1 MKENFNEF
9 LFAIYLFLFAIC
21 KIFIRYLTGF
31 STVILMA
38 STLLI
43 LLLSILYNIREK
55 KQKIM
60 LNKNFLFVVFFVIL
74 LFLITTIFNYNIYI
88 GQYLYEFLIYGI
100 ICMYLFSNVK
110 NYKEF
115 FKYFANIAI
124 FVILLY
130 CTDPFMEFFFFTD
143 YMSFGLTCMLPSFCA
158 CCIGRNLFKKKIYFV
173 FEVIAFLEIL
183 FFCNRGA
190 IIVAVALELLLYL
203 TATRLS
209 WKKIGFI
216 IFCTIIVVIL
226 LLNIEKILLE
236 LIKFLDKQDLNS
248 YSIKAIYNMVSGE
261 NSGLSGRDTIWKTAN
276 NYFKESWIWGH
287 GIGAFQNK
295 YGGYTHN
302 IFFEI
307 LTSYGM
313 IGMSIFIVLLLM
325 YIYKIFMSYGYYR
338 ILLIAFLIIG
348 IFPLLL
354 SIYTFKWQYFW
365 AFIILSI
372 KKIPVNYKKIKG
384 VENEKYY

>member
-1 MKENFNEF
+1 MYKF
-9 LFAIYLFLFAIC
+9 
-21 KIFIRYLTGF
+21 IFKF
-31 STVILMA
+31 SYFKTFGTVIKRPSQALVYLSTNWRYYRINSSAVLALMV
-38 STLLI
+38 L
-43 LLLSILYNIREK
+43 
-55 KQKIM
+55 
-60 LNKNFLFVVFFVIL
+60 
-74 LFLITTIFNYNIYI
+74 
-88 GQYLYEFLIYGI
+88 
-100 ICMYLFSNVK
+100 
-110 NYKEF
+110 
-115 FKYFANIAI
+115 
-124 FVILLY
+124 
-130 CTDPFMEFFFFTD
+130 
-143 YMSFGLTCMLPSFCA
+143 
-158 CCIGRNLFKKKIYFV
+158 
-173 FEVIAFLEIL
+173 
-183 FFCNRGA
+183 
-190 IIVAVALELLLYL
+190 
-203 TATRLS
+203 
-209 WKKIGFI
+209 
-216 IFCTIIVVIL
+216 
-226 LLNIEKILLE
+226 
-236 LIKFLDKQDLNS
+236 
-248 YSIKAIYNMVSGE
+248 
-261 NSGLSGRDTIWKTAN
+261 KTAN